1 MWRFQSFCHRFYL
14 YLQNTWWAKLQLW
27 RFTLSW
33 EGILLMIVDSLWLNI
48 CVNGVTMEFLI
59 FSALYDFLFLNISL
73 SIATHAYR
81 SKWQTLWSE
90 STRYSSRIVFRSI
103 PFQCIYT
110 ILPLFGHFCLGTLR
124 KHHFFLPSHK
134 AKPNP
139 LFLLFT
145 ICYGCI
151 RHYQSLYIMSFC
163 LFEVN
168 SIKKVVVIKSHLGEN
183 AISMDLQ

>member
-1 MWRFQSFCHRFYL
+1 MEIS
-14 YLQNTWWAKLQLW
+14 KLLPPFLSVSSKHLVSEAAIMKIYSQL
-27 RFTLSW
+27 RGYSSHDCRLSVIEYMREW
-33 EGILLMIVDSLWLNI
+33 SDYGISH
-48 CVNGVTMEFLI
+48 FLCTVR
-59 FSALYDFLFLNISL
+59 FLFLNISL
-73 SIATHAYR
+73 SIATHAYS

-110 ILPLFGHFCLGTLR
+110 ILPLFGHFCLGTLW

-145 ICYGCI
+145 ICFGCI

-183 AISMDLQ
+183 AIIMDLH